1 MTVVPLTL
9 KLSDDKLQL
18 LADVAR
24 ARQSNIDSV
33 LEAIVLEWLERE
45 ARLRRARQT
54 LVQFSL
60 GIGNSQPPHDAA
72 RRHDA
77 YLYGK
82 A

>member
-60 GIGNSQPPHDAA
+60 GIGNSQPPYDAA

>member
-54 LVQFSL
+54 LVQFSR
-60 GIGNSQPPHDAA
+60 GIGSSQPPHDAA

-77 YLYGK
+77 YLYSK
-82 A
+82 T

>member
-1 MTVVPLTL
+1 MTVVPLKL

-45 ARLRRARQT
+45 VRLRRARQT
-54 LVQFSL
+54 LVQFSQ

-82 A
+82 T